1 MEFDACNSYIWPR
14 KAIRDGQGKFGITL
28 NDPTTFKLFSH
39 MKAINQYTEMWMQ
52 RWRRALLAF
61 PFHSRFFITSPARLS
76 RPSVGA
82 ARGET
87 AATAASA
94 PARPVSPVMPVSRL
108 PPLTLSLLLLLPI
121 IIGGGGG
128 GHTIRVTARSDFK
141 AAEYETISRTPATPG
156 T

>member
-61 PFHSRFFITSPARLS
+61 SFHSRFFITTPPRLS

-87 AATAASA
+87 AATTASA
-94 PARPVSPVMPVSRL
+94 PA
-108 PPLTLSLLLLLPI
+108 PLVQLCQFQGSLLSLSLLLLLPI